1 MFKAGLSTDKIVN
14 RDVAVNCRMRALEL
28 FNQEDSYLSDPVDPV
43 LTTYIATL
51 QSILE
56 KNGEGLETR
65 AKLQEEWDLARKV
78 AIKADPSIDTIR
90 TLDIPA
96 VKNLYY
102 KTVCGHL
109 FPKENLGS

>member
-1 MFKAGLSTDKIVN
+1 
-14 RDVAVNCRMRALEL
+14 MRALEL

-65 AKLQEEWDLARKV
+65 AKLQE
-78 AIKADPSIDTIR
+78 
-90 TLDIPA
+90 
-96 VKNLYY
+96 
-102 KTVCGHL
+102 
-109 FPKENLGS
+109 